1 MKPELSIVKIGGN
14 VIEAPDALSRFLSNF
29 NGLPHPKILVHG
41 GGKKATEVGRKLGV
55 ETRIFK
61 GRRITD
67 IESLEVTL
75 MVYAGLVNKKI
86 VGELQGIGCNAIG
99 LSGADANLIQANKRP
114 VGEVDFG
121 WVGDICG
128 VNSQALVK
136 LISADLVPVF
146 CAITHDQKGQMFNTN
161 ADTIASELA
170 IGLGTA
176 YSVSLFYC
184 FEKQGVLSDK
194 HNEESVIPEINWHVY
209 RELIAKNIISDG
221 MLPKLEN
228 SFRALEQGVSKVC
241 IGNMDMIRSTPGRF
255 TTLTL

>member
-1 MKPELSIVKIGGN
+1 MKSGLSIVKIGGN
-14 VIEAPDALSRFLSNF
+14 VIENPEALRQFLSYF
-29 NGLPHPKILVHG
+29 NQLPHPKILVHG
-41 GGKKATEVGRKLGV
+41 GGNRATEIGRKLGI
-55 ETRIFK
+55 ETRMFK

-67 IESLEVTL
+67 TESLEVTL

-86 VGELQGIGCNAIG
+86 VGALQGIGCNAIG
-99 LSGADANLIQANKRP
+99 LSGADANLIQAHKRP

-121 WVGDICG
+121 WVGDISG
-128 VNSQALVK
+128 VNTPSLVK
-136 LISADLVPVF
+136 LIAADLVPVF

-170 IGLGTA
+170 ISLGKE

-184 FEKQGVLSDK
+184 FEKQGVLHDK
-194 HNEESVIPEINWHVY
+194 YDDESVILNIDSPLY
-209 RELIAKNIISDG
+209 KELIAKKIISDG

-228 SFRALEQGVSKVC
+228 SFRALRHGVSQVC
-241 IGNMDMIRSTPGRF
+241 IGNMDMISSTPEKF